1 MSIDNFT
8 ASLIEMAEA
17 VKAKPELEA
26 RIEKLEQDRDFFERH
41 LRSEENT
48 SSSLRHTIE
57 VLQAQL
63 SEARRERDEAFFRNL
78 ELEELKDK
86 VGGLV
91 GQALELFK
99 SSSPEPTQPVTVAE
113 PEPFTDAHP
122 VWKPISE
129 VQPEAKPADTSI
141 WPAGP
146 IDPVVVEPQGQS
158 AVPLSSTVVP
168 GDVGQP
174 ESDGMTSKAGTE
186 PTQIQSEPD
195 GWERGKPYS
204 YKPWYMTDSEWVSRG
219 GFGPDLAPPMADP
232 SPF

>member
-1 MSIDNFT
+1 MSVDNFT

-63 SEARRERDEAFFRNL
+63 SEARRERDEASFRNL

-91 GQALELFK
+91 GQALAMFRPATPVAEPVSAESAQSVTADDQLREEILAGYA
-99 SSSPEPTQPVTVAE
+99 STPGTASEEGASIEEVIEPTQTASE
-113 PEPFTDAHP
+113 PAYP
-122 VWKPISE
+122 S
-129 VQPEAKPADTSI
+129 
-141 WPAGP
+141 
-146 IDPVVVEPQGQS
+146 
-158 AVPLSSTVVP
+158 LSP
-168 GDVGQP
+168 
-174 ESDGMTSKAGTE
+174 
-186 PTQIQSEPD
+186 SEPD

-204 YKPWYMTDSEWVSRG
+204 YKPWYMTDTEWVSRG
-219 GFGPDLAPPMADP
+219 GFGPDLALSMADP

>member
-8 ASLIEMAEA
+8 ASLIEMADA

-63 SEARRERDEAFFRNL
+63 SEVRRERDEAFFRNF

-91 GQALELFK
+91 GQALALFK

-113 PEPFTDAHP
+113 PEPFTDAHL

-146 IDPVVVEPQGQS
+146 IDPVVVEPQDQS
-158 AVPLSSTVVP
+158 VSPLSSTDAS
-168 GDVGQP
+168 GDAGQP
-174 ESDGMTSKAGTE
+174 QIVSVE
-186 PTQIQSEPD
+186 PAPQPSLSPSEPD

-219 GFGPDLAPPMADP
+219 GFGPDLAPPMAE
-232 SPF
+232 PFAF

>member
-57 VLQAQL
+57 DLQAQL
-63 SEARRERDEAFFRNL
+63 SEARRERDEASFRNL

-91 GQALELFK
+91 GQALAMFRPAAPVAEPA
-99 SSSPEPTQPVTVAE
+99 SAESARSVTQVEYVAPAPGTASEEGASVEEVIEPTQTA
-113 PEPFTDAHP
+113 
-122 VWKPISE
+122 S
-129 VQPEAKPADTSI
+129 
-141 WPAGP
+141 
-146 IDPVVVEPQGQS
+146 DPVYPS
-158 AVPLSSTVVP
+158 LSP
-168 GDVGQP
+168 
-174 ESDGMTSKAGTE
+174 
-186 PTQIQSEPD
+186 SEPD

-204 YKPWYMTDSEWVSRG
+204 YKPWYMTDTEWVSRG

-232 SPF
+232 PPF

>member
-63 SEARRERDEAFFRNL
+63 SEARRERDEASFRNL

-91 GQALELFK
+91 GQALAMFR
-99 SSSPEPTQPVTVAE
+99 PATPVAE
-113 PEPFTDAHP
+113 PAGAESARSVTQVEHVVSTPETA
-122 VWKPISE
+122 SE
-129 VQPEAKPADTSI
+129 EGASI
-141 WPAGP
+141 EEV
-146 IDPVVVEPQGQS
+146 I
-158 AVPLSSTVVP
+158 
-168 GDVGQP
+168 
-174 ESDGMTSKAGTE
+174 K
-186 PTQIQSEPD
+186 PTQTASEPAYPSLSPSEPD

-219 GFGPDLAPPMADP
+219 GFGPDLAPPMVDP

>member
-41 LRSEENT
+41 LRAEENT

-57 VLQAQL
+57 DLQAQL
-63 SEARRERDEAFFRNL
+63 SEARRERDEASFRNL

-91 GQALELFK
+91 GQALAMFRPAAPVAEPAGTESARSVTQVEHVVSTPGTASEEGASIVAELDQRDVNPTA
-99 SSSPEPTQPVTVAE
+99 SPTETVIDTTISKDGIEPTQTV
-113 PEPFTDAHP
+113 
-122 VWKPISE
+122 S
-129 VQPEAKPADTSI
+129 
-141 WPAGP
+141 
-146 IDPVVVEPQGQS
+146 DPVYPS
-158 AVPLSSTVVP
+158 LSP
-168 GDVGQP
+168 
-174 ESDGMTSKAGTE
+174 
-186 PTQIQSEPD
+186 SEPD

-204 YKPWYMTDSEWVSRG
+204 YKPWYMTDTEWVSRG
-219 GFGPDLAPPMADP
+219 GFGPDLAPPMAE
-232 SPF
+232 PFAF

>member
-63 SEARRERDEAFFRNL
+63 SEARRERDEASFRNL

-91 GQALELFK
+91 GQALAMFR
-99 SSSPEPTQPVTVAE
+99 PATPVAE
-113 PEPFTDAHP
+113 PAGAESARSVTQVEHVVSTPGTA
-122 VWKPISE
+122 SE
-129 VQPEAKPADTSI
+129 EGASI
-141 WPAGP
+141 EEV
-146 IDPVVVEPQGQS
+146 I
-158 AVPLSSTVVP
+158 
-168 GDVGQP
+168 
-174 ESDGMTSKAGTE
+174 K
-186 PTQIQSEPD
+186 PTQTASEPAYPSLSPSEPD

-219 GFGPDLAPPMADP
+219 GFGPDLAPPMVDP

>member
-63 SEARRERDEAFFRNL
+63 SEVRRERDEASFRNL

-91 GQALELFK
+91 GQALAMFR
-99 SSSPEPTQPVTVAE
+99 PATPVAEPTSAEPSQSVTSDDQLREEILAGYASTPGTASEEGNQPVTEAPQGGQE
-113 PEPFTDAHP
+113 APNFL
-122 VWKPISE
+122 IQSE
-129 VQPEAKPADTSI
+129 A
-141 WPAGP
+141 AGL
-146 IDPVVVEPQGQS
+146 IDPVVVEPQPAPAPS
-158 AVPLSSTVVP
+158 LSP
-168 GDVGQP
+168 
-174 ESDGMTSKAGTE
+174 
-186 PTQIQSEPD
+186 SEPD

-219 GFGPDLAPPMADP
+219 GFGPDLAPPMSDP